1 MFEINKKQWELMT
14 YYTRLFLMLLVFC
27 GGLSLLI
34 LIAFIV
40 GNYAY

>member
-1 MFEINKKQWELMT
+1 MLEINKKQWDLMV

>member
-1 MFEINKKQWELMT
+1 MFDVTKKQWDLMV
-14 YYTRLFLMLLVFC
+14 YYTKLFLMLLVFC